1 MIIDNQELYSSAL
14 AALLQ
19 SSIPEISVVSSAV
32 SAEEVMAMATETS
45 AAVSLILINPE
56 ALSLNKSNALAVVRK
71 LFGVCA
77 IILLED
83 SDGSLN
89 SPADSGEDVGLLGRA
104 DSSKNVVALVSNTL
118 LRSKMNRDVVP
129 DGSEISISGENLSE
143 DRPGASAVAAR
154 RITRRQQQVIGMV
167 SEGLANKEIAA
178 RLGIA
183 EGTVKA
189 HVHTVFRALGTTN
202 RTQAALAYIGILASA
217 PGQSGPE
224 LTI

>member
-1 MIIDNQELYSSAL
+1 M
-14 AALLQ
+14 
-19 SSIPEISVVSSAV
+19 
-32 SAEEVMAMATETS
+32 
-45 AAVSLILINPE
+45 
-56 ALSLNKSNALAVVRK
+56 
-71 LFGVCA
+71 
-77 IILLED
+77 
-83 SDGSLN
+83 
-89 SPADSGEDVGLLGRA
+89 GRA
-104 DSSKNVVALVSNTL
+104 DSAKNVVTLVSNTL
-118 LRSKMNRDVVP
+118 LRSKMNRGVIP

-143 DRPGASAVAAR
+143 DRLGTSAVAAR